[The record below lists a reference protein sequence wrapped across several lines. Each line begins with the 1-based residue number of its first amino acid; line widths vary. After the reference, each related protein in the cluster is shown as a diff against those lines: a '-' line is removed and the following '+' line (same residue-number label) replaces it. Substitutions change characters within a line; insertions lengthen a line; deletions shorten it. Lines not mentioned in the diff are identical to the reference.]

1 MIIKNPIFI
10 LGTARSGTSILYRT
24 FIKHKDTGY
33 LEHYSNIFFDRP
45 WMFKLI
51 PTLNAYRK
59 LRYGISRPKQ
69 TEGKVWNRFYHHLE
83 HLDETHT
90 NDEIKNY
97 YHSVIKAELKAF
109 KVTRFVNKNPKHSL
123 RIKWLNEMFPD
134 AYYVLITRDPKP
146 VVSSFRLKI
155 ENYNKVRP
163 WDTDNAWNQIV
174 EKFGKN
180 KSTLEACIGHFKF
193 VRETMLKD
201 LPIIK
206 DRIIEIEY
214 KKFVN
219 NPRDE
224 LKRLYDFVG
233 LQWYDKLEKTVPEK
247 LELRNDDKWKK
258 LPENEITI
266 LEKAFP
272 D

>member
-1 MIIKNPIFI
+1 
-10 LGTARSGTSILYRT
+10 
-24 FIKHKDTGY
+24 
-33 LEHYSNIFFDRP
+33 
-45 WMFKLI
+45 MFKLI

-163 WDTDNAWNQIV
+163 WDTDNASNQIV

-180 KSTLEACIGHFKF
+180 KSALEACIGYFKF
-193 VRETMLKD
+193 VREIMLKD

-233 LQWYDKLEKTVPEK
+233 LQWYDELEKTVPEK